1 MRDWISDTINAEDV
15 KTVGKSKYSTNKD
28 PIATMTRWR
37 FAQKFEHT
45 QFLQS
50 GKIMLVLGSWPE
62 HEYVFWG
69 HEFRHESDNNTILV
83 CSDYIKKGGYLEVQS
98 ATDLEN
104 GTIPVFRDFKNDQNG
119 HQL

>member
-1 MRDWISDTINAEDV
+1 
-15 KTVGKSKYSTNKD
+15 
-28 PIATMTRWR
+28 MTRWR

-50 GKIMLVLGSWPE
+50 GKVDSKMTQNYVSGTRNFLIPVIMK
-62 HEYVFWG
+62 
-69 HEFRHESDNNTILV
+69 ILV
-83 CSDYIKKGGYLEVQS
+83 CSDYIKKGGYLEVKS

-104 GTIPVFRDFKNDQNG
+104 GTIPVFRDFSNDQNG

>member
-1 MRDWISDTINAEDV
+1 MEAFQFQIPFHVKDFSSFLMKILNFSSVRNWISDTINAEDV

-50 GKIMLVLGSWPE
+50 GNFYYAS
-62 HEYVFWG
+62 
-69 HEFRHESDNNTILV
+69 
-83 CSDYIKKGGYLEVQS
+83 QQ
-98 ATDLEN
+98 
-104 GTIPVFRDFKNDQNG
+104 NDPDPISK
-119 HQL
+119 